1 MDRQITKLKEEIYAL
16 KKENKNLKLQLISLD
31 KGHWEFENWT
41 HPNSCLHNKDPWITW
56 KE

>member
-1 MDRQITKLKEEIYAL
+1 MDRQITRLKEEIYAL